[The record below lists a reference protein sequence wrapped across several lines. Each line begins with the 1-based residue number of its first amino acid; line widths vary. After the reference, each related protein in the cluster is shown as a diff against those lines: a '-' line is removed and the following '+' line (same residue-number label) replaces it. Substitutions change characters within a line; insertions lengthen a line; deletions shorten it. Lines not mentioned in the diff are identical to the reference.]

1 MPSLDDQK
9 TAVAIGA
16 KDHKHLKPSLAPGLR
31 VSFFFDGTGN
41 NLDADLPTQ
50 EHSNVARLY
59 RAHRANSSQGS
70 IRYYIPG
77 LGTYFKEVGDPGNEM
92 RGNGG
97 GYRGE
102 DRLQWAMSRLKSCLA
117 SSDGR
122 QTIHLALFG
131 FSRGA
136 ALARAFAV
144 RIAKNCQRQGDGSW
158 RLVLGQR
165 AITLRL
171 YFMGLFDSVASV
183 GVPMGMNN
191 AGSLVKGFGSTLL
204 AMQHRK
210 GSDLGN
216 LAFGSAP
223 GADPSPGHYT
233 GHMAWASDLRIPEMV
248 EDCLHM
254 VAAHEVRNSFPVDSI
269 LQGQRYPSNCREMVY
284 PGAHSDVGGGYR
296 VGEGARSRS
305 TGALLSMIPLRVM
318 RAQAIQ
324 AGVPLDDSVNAQDF
338 AEDSA
343 SREPFD
349 LLHQRF
355 TAYMNAAGW
364 GGEPL
369 GKVILANM
377 ERYFQWR
384 FHKIARDQKDRD
396 AGRPTKDE
404 ALLHPFKGGW
414 ISEKKALTKEMEPI
428 RNRYFAQAE
437 RTNALKNAVNAKS
450 NQTRIRDETAV
461 LDAASNEYFAL
472 KARMDTLPGM
482 DDSFLD
488 CVRLYDTQLLADS
501 WMLQQLSWSKGR
513 ANLRPHYQRLLN
525 AYEAEQRGRGLRDM
539 AIIQFF
545 DTYVHDSLAGFAM
558 DSTLPSDP
566 RVIFTGGNA
575 KLPYAMNSLP
585 GQRPSRSA
593 LG

>member
-1 MPSLDDQK
+1 MPSLDEQK
-9 TAVAIGA
+9 TAVALDA
-16 KDHKHLKPSLAPGLR
+16 KDRKLQQPSLEPGLR

-59 RAHRANSSQGS
+59 RAHRANSSQGLF
-70 IRYYIPG
+70 RYYIPG
-77 LGTYFKEVGDPGNEM
+77 LGTYFEEVGDPGNEM

-102 DRLQWAMSRLKSCLA
+102 DRLQWAMSRLKSCLT
-117 SSDGR
+117 SNNGR

-144 RIAKNCQRQGDGSW
+144 RIAKSCQRQGDGSW
-158 RLVLGQR
+158 RFVLGQR
-165 AITLRL
+165 TFPVRL

-191 AGSLVKGFGSTLL
+191 VDSLVKGFGSTLL
-204 AMQHRK
+204 AMQNRK
-210 GSDLGN
+210 GSDLGR
-216 LAFGSAP
+216 LAFGNAP
-223 GADPSPGHYT
+223 GADPSPGRYT
-233 GHMAWASDLRIPEMV
+233 GHMAWANELRIPEMV

-254 VAAHEVRNSFPVDSI
+254 VAAHEVRNSFPVDSV
-269 LQGQRYPSNCREMVY
+269 LQGQSYPSNCREMVY

-296 VGEGARSRS
+296 VGEGGRSRS
-305 TGALLSMIPLRVM
+305 TGSLLSMIPLRVM

-343 SREPFD
+343 SRESFD

-355 TAYMNAAGW
+355 TTYMNTVGW
-364 GGEPL
+364 GDEPL
-369 GKVILANM
+369 GKVILAHM

-384 FHKIARDQKDRD
+384 FHKIARDQKDRS

-404 ALLHPFKGGW
+404 ALLRQFQGGW
-414 ISEKKALTKEMEPI
+414 LSEKKALSKEMEPV

-437 RTNALKNAVNAKS
+437 RTNTLKNAVNAKS
-450 NQTRIRDETAV
+450 NQTRIRDEMAR
-461 LDAASNEYFAL
+461 LDAAANEYFSL
-472 KARMDTLPGM
+472 KARMDTLPGL

-488 CVRLYDTQLLADS
+488 CVRLYDTQLLADA

-566 RVIFTGGNA
+566 RVIFTGGNT